1 MLNEVK
7 HLRDSS
13 LKLRLTQTVEPL
25 RTSLIELPVY
35 TPFPMQT
42 RTMHRRFGTIL
53 APLWGEKKPVKG
65 RFRTMQG
72 FRTLFVATIALVLAT
87 SAHALTFVNSRPALG
102 GNDYVDWG
110 VLGPSFTVVN
120 NPFTVTSNG
129 GLSMSVSKPGGP
141 FERRDQGNGW
151 SGNFAPGDHL
161 IWTRDE
167 IGAMTIE
174 FAVPVLGA
182 GAQIQRDAFG
192 LFTGTIQ
199 AYDSL
204 NNLLGSF
211 NLTGNSAF
219 STIFLGVLDNSPSI
233 KKIVFMTD
241 GGSEDFAINRLD
253 LVTQGGPVI
262 PEPGTMLLM
271 GIGGLAIGLGRRFG
285 RK

>member
-1 MLNEVK
+1 MK
-7 HLRDSS
+7 
-13 LKLRLTQTVEPL
+13 
-25 RTSLIELPVY
+25 
-35 TPFPMQT
+35 
-42 RTMHRRFGTIL
+42 
-53 APLWGEKKPVKG
+53 
-65 RFRTMQG
+65 G
-72 FRTLFVATIALVLAT
+72 FRTLLVVTVALALV
-87 SAHALTFVNSRPALG
+87 SGAHALTFVTSRPALG

-110 VLGPSFTVVN
+110 VLGPAYTVVS

-141 FERRDQGNGW
+141 FERRDQWPYWLSGW
-151 SGNFAPGDHL
+151 WGNFAPGDHL

-182 GAQIQRDAFG
+182 GAQIQRDAYG
-192 LFTGTIQ
+192 TFTGTIQ

-211 NLTGNSAF
+211 NLTGNSDGSNDNSA
-219 STIFLGVLDNSPSI
+219 IFLGVLDNSPSI

>member
-1 MLNEVK
+1 MK
-7 HLRDSS
+7 
-13 LKLRLTQTVEPL
+13 
-25 RTSLIELPVY
+25 
-35 TPFPMQT
+35 
-42 RTMHRRFGTIL
+42 
-53 APLWGEKKPVKG
+53 
-65 RFRTMQG
+65 G
-72 FRTLFVATIALVLAT
+72 FRTLLVVTVALALV
-87 SAHALTFVNSRPALG
+87 SGAHALTFVTSRPALG

-110 VLGPSFTVVN
+110 VLGSAYTVVS

-192 LFTGTIQ
+192 SFTGTIQ

-211 NLTGNSAF
+211 NLTGYSAF
-219 STIFLGVLDNSPSI
+219 SNNNSAIFLGVLDNSPSI

-241 GGSEDFAINRLD
+241 GGSQDFAINRLD

>member
-1 MLNEVK
+1 MK
-7 HLRDSS
+7 
-13 LKLRLTQTVEPL
+13 
-25 RTSLIELPVY
+25 
-35 TPFPMQT
+35 
-42 RTMHRRFGTIL
+42 
-53 APLWGEKKPVKG
+53 
-65 RFRTMQG
+65 G
-72 FRTLFVATIALVLAT
+72 FRTLLVVTVALALV
-87 SAHALTFVNSRPALG
+87 SGAHALTFVTIRSALG

-110 VLGPSFTVVN
+110 KLGSAHTVVR
-120 NPFTVTSNG
+120 NPFTVTSND

-141 FERRDQGNGW
+141 FERRDQGYDWNDW
-151 SGNFAPGDHL
+151 PGNFAPGDHL

-167 IGAMTIE
+167 NGAMTIE
-174 FAVPVLGA
+174 FADPVLGA
-182 GAQIQRDAFG
+182 GAQIQTDAYG
-192 LFTGTIQ
+192 SFTGTIE

-211 NLTGNSAF
+211 NRIGYSDASSNNSA
-219 STIFLGVLDNSPSI
+219 IFLGVLDNSRSI

-241 GGSEDFAINRLD
+241 RGSQDFAINRLD

>member
-1 MLNEVK
+1 MK
-7 HLRDSS
+7 
-13 LKLRLTQTVEPL
+13 
-25 RTSLIELPVY
+25 
-35 TPFPMQT
+35 
-42 RTMHRRFGTIL
+42 
-53 APLWGEKKPVKG
+53 
-65 RFRTMQG
+65 G
-72 FRTLFVATIALVLAT
+72 FRTLLVVTVALALV
-87 SAHALTFVNSRPALG
+87 SGAHALTFVTSRPALG

-110 VLGPSFTVVN
+110 VLGSEYTVVS

-129 GLSMSVSKPGGP
+129 GLSMSVFKPVDP

-151 SGNFAPGDHL
+151 WGNFAPGDHL

-182 GAQIQRDAFG
+182 GAQIQRDAYG
-192 LFTGTIQ
+192 TFTGTIQ

-211 NLTGNSAF
+211 NLTGNSDGSNDNSA
-219 STIFLGVLDNSPSI
+219 IFLGVLDNSPSI